1 MAKTKKN
8 DPSFIKDIVKKY
20 GNVISTGNQ
29 ILERRKDYKIVSVS
43 PAIDLALN
51 GGIKEGYTNY
61 PDEAGN
67 LGVAGKYALMEP
79 SRIRKSLALA
89 RAQAHDAAS
98 SANRWPAG
106 EDET

>member
-29 ILERRKDYKIVSVS
+29 ILERRKDYKVVSVS

-51 GGIKEGYTNY
+51 GGIKEGLLIL
-61 PDEAGN
+61 DIH
-67 LGVAGKYALMEP
+67 
-79 SRIRKSLALA
+79 RR
-89 RAQAHDAAS
+89 
-98 SANRWPAG
+98 
-106 EDET
+106 